1 MEEFEESRCAM
12 CNAYGDLVDA
22 VGQEELI
29 KVCSECARKNNLP
42 VIHRATDEEMSKV
55 HNYYRRNFN
64 KNADLAATQALTA
77 KKSPEDRE
85 LENVLK
91 KNIQKG
97 DYPELIDNFHWHIQH
112 ARRLKKLSQKQLAEA
127 IAEKEIMIDL
137 AEQGKLADNREAFV
151 TKLEQYLR
159 VQLRKEPLKKPEVP
173 QPLSED
179 ETSEEENQKDGWFS
193 TKFKRFKEKWFS
205 DEENADA
212 ENEESIQEESEA
224 DKEDRL
230 VK

>member
-1 MEEFEESRCAM
+1 MEEFNEVFKESRCVM

-29 KVCSECARKNNLP
+29 KVCNECARKNNLP

-55 HNYYRRNFN
+55 HNYYRQNFN
-64 KNADLAATQALTA
+64 KNADLAVTKALTA

-85 LENVLK
+85 LENVLR
-91 KNIQKG
+91 KNIQRG

-137 AEQGKLADNREAFV
+137 AEQGKLTDNREAFV

-173 QPLSED
+173 ESPAEEES
-179 ETSEEENQKDGWFS
+179 SEEENQEPGWLS
-193 TKFKRFKEKWFS
+193 TKWKNLKEKWFS
-205 DEENADA
+205 DDEEENA
-212 ENEESIQEESEA
+212 
-224 DKEDRL
+224 KEDGEEKL

>member
-1 MEEFEESRCAM
+1 MEEFEESRCVM
-12 CNAYGDLVDA
+12 CNAYGDIVDA

-55 HNYYRRNFN
+55 HNYYRQNFN
-64 KNADLAATQALTA
+64 KNADLAVTKALTA

-91 KNIQKG
+91 RNIQKG

-137 AEQGKLADNREAFV
+137 AEQSKLADNHEAFV

-159 VQLRKEPLKKPEVP
+159 VQLRKEPLKKPEVQESP
-173 QPLSED
+173 A
-179 ETSEEENQKDGWFS
+179 EEENPEENQEPGWFS
-193 TKFKRFKEKWFS
+193 TKWKSLKDKWFS
-205 DEENADA
+205 DDEEENASA
-212 ENEESIQEESEA
+212 E
-224 DKEDRL
+224 DKEDKKNKL